1 MAGAVERSGGI
12 NGVLPHRVLDVPVL
26 GVVRDVLI
34 ELALQRDF
42 LVLVELV
49 LLIKTANSCSNTL

>member
-1 MAGAVERSGGI
+1 M
-12 NGVLPHRVLDVPVL
+12 LPHRVLDVPVL